1 MDNRQK
7 SRGHPSSA
15 IFLIGWLLLVVSLLI
30 AFAAL
35 AQSDG
40 LEVPIIA
47 TIIIV
52 PAMAVLF
59 EIKRR
64 RAVRE
69 RWRAHRRH
77 GRRFADRVWT
87 SIGTPINEG
96 PRQWWQVL
104 GISEKS
110 TADDIKAAYYAK
122 IKQFHPDT
130 VAGLADE
137 FRELAERKTKEINQ
151 AYRLARQH
159 QQLRSPRDAQ
169 KNGTDGS
176 AKRHGDG

>member
-7 SRGHPSSA
+7 SRGRPFST
-15 IFLIGWLLLVVSLLI
+15 IFLVGCLLLIVALLI

-35 AQSDG
+35 AGSDG
-40 LEVPIIA
+40 LEVPVIA
-47 TIIIV
+47 TIILV

-59 EIKRR
+59 ETRRR

-69 RWRAHRRH
+69 RWRAHQMH
-77 GRRFADRVWT
+77 GRRFADRARANM
-87 SIGTPINEG
+87 GTPINER
-96 PRQWWQVL
+96 PRPWWQVL

-130 VAGLADE
+130 VAGLANE
-137 FRELAERKTKEINQ
+137 FRELAEHKTKEINQ
-151 AYRLARQH
+151 AYRQACQRQ
-159 QQLRSPRDAQ
+159 QF
-169 KNGTDGS
+169 
-176 AKRHGDG
+176 